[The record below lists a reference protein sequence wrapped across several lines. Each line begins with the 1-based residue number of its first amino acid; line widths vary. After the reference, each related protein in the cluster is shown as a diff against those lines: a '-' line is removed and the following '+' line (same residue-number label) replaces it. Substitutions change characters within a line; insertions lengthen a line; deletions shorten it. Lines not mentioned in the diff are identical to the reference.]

1 MQFYQQIL
9 LLVLRIALGITLLVP
24 VADRLS
30 LIGMPDEKNISWGN
44 WANFALYTHKL
55 NPSVSADVADVLA
68 ILATLGEAGFGILL
82 VLGLFTRWAAL
93 GAGLL
98 IGAFA
103 LAMTIALG
111 YKAPINYSVWVDS
124 AASLLLATFPAYAY
138 SMDSL
143 IFKRRPTIFF

>member
-1 MQFYQQIL
+1 
-9 LLVLRIALGITLLVP
+9 
-24 VADRLS
+24 
-30 LIGMPDEKNISWGN
+30 MPEEKNISWGN
-44 WANFALYTHKL
+44 WANFVLYTHKL
-55 NPSVSADVADVLA
+55 NPSISAEVASILA

-93 GAGLL
+93 GARLL
-98 IGAFA
+98 TSAFA
-103 LAMTIALG
+103 LAMSIELG

-124 AASLLLATFPAYAY
+124 AASLLLATFSAYAY

>member
-1 MQFYQQIL
+1 MQFYQQFLSLI
-9 LLVLRIALGITLLVP
+9 LRIALGITLLVP
-24 VADRLS
+24 VADRLI
-30 LIGMPDEKNISWGN
+30 LIGMPYEKNISWGN
-44 WANFALYTHKL
+44 WANFSLYTHKL

-111 YKAPINYSVWVDS
+111 YKAPISYSVWVDS
-124 AASLLLATFPAYAY
+124 APVYCWLHSPLT
-138 SMDSL
+138 L
-143 IFKRRPTIFF
+143 IVWIA